1 MAKKKRRLGRVLY
14 TLFLAL
20 WAALLCCA
28 VYYGLDKVWTYAE
41 AYEAS
46 RPNHTMDAYVA
57 DLSRN
62 LWDEG
67 IADTIKAMP
76 HEVQSDEEVGERV
89 REMLADGISYS
100 RKSGGGAG
108 RAIYSLRCR
117 GNEIGTVTIA
127 EAEDFEPP
135 FDMSRFPWTLLPWS
149 IKPWHVES
157 ETFDF
162 GGLYSSVE
170 IVIPRTFR
178 VLLNGVQLGAE
189 HVVETGIPFDV
200 LKNYYERYDGLPTK
214 LRYRFDNIIGSIDPV
229 ILDEDGEVFIVD
241 PTIKPCSPEK
251 LERLAQFTAGFVER
265 YLRYTSGVVDP
276 TYGYQRLQP
285 YLLAGGDLDKRMH
298 DALDGLHWAHT
309 SSINVESATLNGALA
324 LGDNYYILDITSI
337 ATTYT
342 NGKGESESVS
352 NMRVIA
358 RERNDDIRAIFLE
371 LY

>member
-100 RKSGGGAG
+100 RKSGGGEG

-127 EAEDFEPP
+127 EDENYEPP

-149 IKPWHVES
+149 IKPWHAAFCS
-157 ETFDF
+157 TAC
-162 GGLYSSVE
+162 SSA
-170 IVIPRTFR
+170 P
-178 VLLNGVQLGAE
+178 
-189 HVVETGIPFDV
+189 
-200 LKNYYERYDGLPTK
+200 
-214 LRYRFDNIIGSIDPV
+214 
-229 ILDEDGEVFIVD
+229 
-241 PTIKPCSPEK
+241 
-251 LERLAQFTAGFVER
+251 
-265 YLRYTSGVVDP
+265 
-276 TYGYQRLQP
+276 
-285 YLLAGGDLDKRMH
+285 
-298 DALDGLHWAHT
+298 
-309 SSINVESATLNGALA
+309 
-324 LGDNYYILDITSI
+324 
-337 ATTYT
+337 
-342 NGKGESESVS
+342 
-352 NMRVIA
+352 NMWWRPA
-358 RERNDDIRAIFLE
+358 FPLTC
-371 LY
+371 